1 MHKQLLTTCQLMPSQ
16 YPSSGSSPGEL
27 PLFQTFL
34 LHDVTWY
41 GISLCLDQISC
52 PGSVLHSLCPVSLI
66 CCQGNRE
73 AEKMDVSFGLY
84 STAQQQLETLV
95 CYQHCFSLKAKTQ
108 QHSIVLDTMKKIKS
122 VSAETKTWYCHC
134 THLLYLYLK
143 IQTFSSNTYNKK
155 TSPLNIDKVILVSW
169 LNHLGL
175 LYTKFY
181 LLHLFSCVYCK
192 FPVVVIFFSFF

>member
-1 MHKQLLTTCQLMPSQ
+1 
-16 YPSSGSSPGEL
+16 
-27 PLFQTFL
+27 
-34 LHDVTWY
+34 
-41 GISLCLDQISC
+41 
-52 PGSVLHSLCPVSLI
+52 
-66 CCQGNRE
+66 
-73 AEKMDVSFGLY
+73 
-84 STAQQQLETLV
+84 
-95 CYQHCFSLKAKTQ
+95 
-108 QHSIVLDTMKKIKS
+108 MKKIKS

-181 LLHLFSCVYCK
+181 LLHLFSCVCCK
-192 FPVVVIFFSFF
+192 FPVVVIFFFSFFNWKSLNQNWTYLCTCNTYGMQSKISCLALLEGIKLCMARTCVAELMKGLLHAVFFLYFISY